1 MIFSIIT
8 MAEEE
13 EEEEEE
19 SQRNKKAN
27 KFKLTTVSFFLMLS
41 SLC

>member
-13 EEEEEE
+13 EEE
-19 SQRNKKAN
+19 SQRIKKAN